1 MAYDEGLAETLRGDL
16 EGLEIREQKMFGG
29 LCFMLEGHM
38 LCGAMSGHAMFRV
51 GPDNMTEALKLDGVT
66 QVELGKRRMNGFVW
80 ANEDTAA
87 DDDTRAALL
96 AFARGFVATL
106 PPK

>member
-16 EGLEIREQKMFGG
+16 EGRDVREQKMFGG

-51 GPDNMTEALKLDGVT
+51 GAANMPAATALDGVD
-66 QVELGKRRMNGFVW
+66 QVEMGGRRMTGFVW
-80 ANEDTAA
+80 AAEDAAA

-96 AFARGFVATL
+96 KMATGFVATL